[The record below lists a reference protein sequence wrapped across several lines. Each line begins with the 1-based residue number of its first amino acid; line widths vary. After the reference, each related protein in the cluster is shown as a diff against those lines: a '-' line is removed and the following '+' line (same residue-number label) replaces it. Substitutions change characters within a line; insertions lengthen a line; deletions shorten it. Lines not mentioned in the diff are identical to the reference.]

1 MRDRRRVVLI
11 GAVALAVVALVAV
24 LLWPG
29 PASAPEVGLT
39 TFSQRLAA
47 GDVATVT
54 MRDHDHALDGRFT
67 DGREFRVTFPSAS
80 TDEITR
86 QITRARVAHFTVD
99 QQQEAPWLSF
109 LLGIAPFV
117 FIGALVM
124 VLLRTA
130 RGGRGLLEFG
140 RKSRPVKRPPA
151 RRTCRSSRC
160 RVPTSSRCS
169 WVLARRASASSS
181 SRPTRPRLR
190 SSSST
195 SST

>member
-1 MRDRRRVVLI
+1 MRDRRRLVVI
-11 GAVALAVVALVAV
+11 GVLALAVVALVAV

-29 PASAPEVGLT
+29 PAAAPEVSLT

-54 MRDHDHALDGRFT
+54 MRDHDHELDGRFT
-67 DGREFRVTFPSAS
+67 DGRAFSVTFPSAS

-86 QITRARVAHFTVD
+86 QITRAKVAHFTVD
-99 QQQEAPWLSF
+99 QQQEAPWISF

-140 RKSRPVKRPPA
+140 RKARPVKRPPVTFA
-151 RRTCRSSRC
+151 D
-160 RVPTSSRCS
+160 VAGLPE
-169 WVLARRASASSS
+169 A
-181 SRPTRPRLR
+181 
-190 SSSST
+190 
-195 SST
+195 